1 MLHVPWVKLVRHEF
15 SQRKKNSGFSDEK
28 SKQEEW
34 CGDCI
39 NIGEVQ
45 FCLLLYSERVQG
57 PPLKCLS
64 PLSVSESRVLK
75 CVTLDAKPWSGFLC
89 PAPGC
94 PSAADTVRVSVV
106 EILWW
111 VRAKVDSRYHIV
123 QQISRKRFTEGWGVK
138 GHLRV
143 GVRQADRQLG
153 QTD

>member
-1 MLHVPWVKLVRHEF
+1 MCHG
-15 SQRKKNSGFSDEK
+15 SNCSDMSFLRERRTRAFQMK
-28 SKQEEW
+28 SPSRSPHTILG
-34 CGDCI
+34 GDHI

-57 PPLKCLS
+57 PPPKYLS

-75 CVTLDAKPWSGFLC
+75 CVTLDAKPWPGFLC

-94 PSAADTVRVSVV
+94 PSAEDTVRVSVV
-106 EILWW
+106 G
-111 VRAKVDSRYHIV
+111 AKVDSRYHIV
-123 QQISRKRFTEGWGVK
+123 QQISRKRFTEGWGAK

-153 QTD
+153 QTY